1 MMPNCCD
8 RAYIMSNDSISSWN
22 PSRNRAIYCYIAGT
36 DDGLELSY
44 QSDLLTTPY
53 AELLHN
59 S

>member
-1 MMPNCCD
+1 
-8 RAYIMSNDSISSWN
+8 MSNDSISSWN